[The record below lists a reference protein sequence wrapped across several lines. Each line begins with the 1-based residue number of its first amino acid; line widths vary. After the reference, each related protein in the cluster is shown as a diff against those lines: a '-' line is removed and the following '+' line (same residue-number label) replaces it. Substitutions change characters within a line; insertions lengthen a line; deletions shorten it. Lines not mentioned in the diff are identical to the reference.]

1 MYTYILKNSEQKKT
15 VVPSF
20 LNMLLILSGFF
31 IGLVLSAFCF
41 IYNSHILWEENFA
54 KKRVS
59 RRQKSSPS
67 NKDIPNLPGW
77 VSSKQCI
84 LNSISDH
91 ENFKKSCE
99 SDDELIARIQKANN
113 QHEATRV
120 VKINGKNNSTS
131 KLKNKII
138 KGCVVIL

>member
-1 MYTYILKNSEQKKT
+1 MYTYIFKNSEQKKA
-15 VVPSF
+15 VDPSF

-31 IGLVLSAFCF
+31 IGLVLSAIWF

-54 KKRVS
+54 KNRVS

-67 NKDIPNLPGW
+67 NKDIPNLTEW
-77 VSSKQCI
+77 DSSKQCI

-99 SDDELIARIQKANN
+99 SDELIARIQKANN

-120 VKINGKNNSTS
+120 VKINGKNNNTS
-131 KLKNKII
+131 KLENKII
-138 KGCVVIL
+138 KGCVVVL

>member
-1 MYTYILKNSEQKKT
+1 MDTYLLKNSEQKKA

-31 IGLVLSAFCF
+31 IGLVLSAFYF

-67 NKDIPNLPGW
+67 NKDIPNLTEW
-77 VSSKQCI
+77 DSSKQCI

-120 VKINGKNNSTS
+120 VKINGKNNTS

-138 KGCVVIL
+138 KGCVVVL

>member
-1 MYTYILKNSEQKKT
+1 
-15 VVPSF
+15 
-20 LNMLLILSGFF
+20 MLVILSL
-31 IGLVLSAFCF
+31 IGLVLSAIWF

-77 VSSKQCI
+77 DSSKQCI

-99 SDDELIARIQKANN
+99 SDELIARIQKANN
-113 QHEATRV
+113 QHEATKV
-120 VKINGKNNSTS
+120 VKINGKNNTS
-131 KLKNKII
+131 RLKNKII
-138 KGCVVIL
+138 KGCVVVL

>member
-1 MYTYILKNSEQKKT
+1 
-15 VVPSF
+15 
-20 LNMLLILSGFF
+20 MLVILSV
-31 IGLVLSAFCF
+31 IGLLSSVFWF

-91 ENFKKSCE
+91 ENFEKSCE

-120 VKINGKNNSTS
+120 VKINGKDNNTS

-138 KGCVVIL
+138 KGCVVVL

>member
-1 MYTYILKNSEQKKT
+1 
-15 VVPSF
+15 
-20 LNMLLILSGFF
+20 MLLILSGFF

-59 RRQKSSPS
+59 RQQKSSPS
-67 NKDIPNLPGW
+67 NKDIPNLTEW
-77 VSSKQCI
+77 DSSKQCI

-113 QHEATRV
+113 QHEATKV
-120 VKINGKNNSTS
+120 VKTNGNNNTS
-131 KLKNKII
+131 KLKNRII
-138 KGCVVIL
+138 KGCVVVL

>member
-1 MYTYILKNSEQKKT
+1 M
-15 VVPSF
+15 
-20 LNMLLILSGFF
+20 
-31 IGLVLSAFCF
+31 
-41 IYNSHILWEENFA
+41 
-54 KKRVS
+54 S

-77 VSSKQCI
+77 DSSKQCI
-84 LNSISDH
+84 FNSISDH

-138 KGCVVIL
+138 KGCVVVL

>member
-1 MYTYILKNSEQKKT
+1 
-15 VVPSF
+15 
-20 LNMLLILSGFF
+20 MLLILSGFF
-31 IGLVLSAFCF
+31 IGLVLSVFWF

-120 VKINGKNNSTS
+120 VKINGKNNNTS

-138 KGCVVIL
+138 KGCVVVL